1 MCGYIILSKYSF
13 DLKQKGLTLNYCV
26 YDFLLKYKAEIEKL
40 NYSNFPHQ
48 KLLRNLE
55 K

>member
-1 MCGYIILSKYSF
+1 MTTQKMKELLSAKDMRRNFVS
-13 DLKQKGLTLNYCV
+13 QLN
-26 YDFLLKYKAEIEKL
+26 
-40 NYSNFPHQ
+40 NSNFPHQ